1 MEGDNPDTLAERVFE
16 QECIAYPQAI
26 KLFAEGRLVVRDSRV
41 IIKS

>member
-1 MEGDNPDTLAERVFE
+1 MEGDSPATLAERVFE

-26 KLFAEGRLVVRDSRV
+26 KLFADGKLVVRDNVV